1 MVTTIRV
8 LALDIDGVLTDGTA
22 ALSDNGDEDKRFSFH
37 DLDAVTQ
44 ARQSGLKVAFVTAE
58 DNPAVDRI
66 ARRFNCDL
74 VKKGAK
80 DKLLALESLA
90 SDLRVSLDDV
100 CYVGDGD
107 RDAPALRHVGMG
119 LAPSNATPSAK
130 AAARR
135 VLVKSGGNGAVSES
149 YGLIRQFQAFEQ
161 NAGVFEKDMYC
172 IVKSSIE
179 AHQRLLDVSLPIL
192 VRIMQACVGAIRT
205 GNKILLFGN
214 GGSAADAQHVAG
226 ELVGR
231 FLTESEPWPV
241 IALTTDTSI
250 LTAVGNDWEFEDI
263 FARQV
268 RALAKPGDMV
278 IGTSTSGRSANVIRG
293 LQAGRTKG
301 AMTIG
306 FTGANGRGMQDHCD
320 LFFRAPA
327 ETTPRIQEL
336 HLLAWHAICELAER
350 ELVRP
355 CNGF

>member
-1 MVTTIRV
+1 MVTKIRV

-22 ALSDNGDEDKRFSFH
+22 ALSDNGDEDKRFSFQ

-44 ARQSGLKVAFVTAE
+44 ARHAGLKVAFVTAE
-58 DNPAVDRI
+58 DNLAVDRI
-66 ARRFNCDL
+66 ARRFNCDA

-80 DKLLALESLA
+80 DKLLALEALSNE
-90 SDLRVSLDDV
+90 LRISLDDI

-107 RDAPALRHVGMG
+107 RDASALRRVGLG

-135 VLVKSGGNGAVSES
+135 VLSKNGGHGAVAETF
-149 YGLIRQFQAFEQ
+149 GLIRQWQAFEH
-161 NAGVFEKDMYC
+161 NAGVFEKEMHC
-172 IVKSSIE
+172 IVKHSIE
-179 AHQRLLDVSLPIL
+179 AHQRLLELSLPVL
-192 VRIMQACVGAIRT
+192 VRIMQACVGTIRA

-231 FLTESEPWPV
+231 FLLESRPWPV

-268 RALAKPGDMV
+268 RALAKPGDLV
-278 IGTSTSGRSANVIRG
+278 VGISTSGRSGNVIRG
-293 LQAGRTKG
+293 LQAGREHG

-306 FTGANGRGMQDHCD
+306 FTGSNGKGMQEHCD

-327 ETTPRIQEL
+327 DTTPRIQEL
-336 HLLAWHAICELAER
+336 HLLAWHAVCELAER

-355 CNGF
+355 V

>member
-44 ARQSGLKVAFVTAE
+44 ARQSGLTVALVTAE
-58 DNPAVDRI
+58 DNAAVDRI

-80 DKLLALESLA
+80 DKLLALEALAGELRISLQNM
-90 SDLRVSLDDV
+90 

-107 RDAPALRHVGMG
+107 RDASALRHVGMG

-135 VLVKSGGNGAVSES
+135 VLTKSGGDGAVAES
-149 YGLIRQFQAFEQ
+149 YGLIRQLQGFEQ
-161 NAGVFEKDMYC
+161 KAGEFEKDMHC
-172 IVKSSIE
+172 ILQHSIE
-179 AHQRLLDVSLPIL
+179 AHQRLVEVSLPIL
-192 VRIMQACVGAIRT
+192 VRVMQACVSVLRG

-226 ELVGR
+226 ELIGR
-231 FLTESEPWPV
+231 FLIESEPWPV

-268 RALAKPGDMV
+268 RALAKPGDLV
-278 IGTSTSGRSANVIRG
+278 VGISTSGRSPNVIRG
-293 LQAGRTKG
+293 LQAGRARG
-301 AMTIG
+301 AMTVG

-320 LFFRAPA
+320 LCFRAPA

-355 CNGF
+355 A

>member
-1 MVTTIRV
+1 V
-8 LALDIDGVLTDGTA
+8 
-22 ALSDNGDEDKRFSFH
+22 E
-37 DLDAVTQ
+37 Q
-44 ARQSGLKVAFVTAE
+44 
-58 DNPAVDRI
+58 I

-90 SDLRVSLDDV
+90 SDLRVPLDEM

-119 LAPSNATPSAK
+119 LAPSNATPAAK

-135 VLVKSGGNGAVSES
+135 LLLKSGGNGAVAES
-149 YGLIRQFQAFEQ
+149 YGLIRQLLAFEQ
-161 NAGVFEKDMYC
+161 HAGVLEKDMYC
-172 IVKSSIE
+172 IVKNSLE
-179 AHQRLLDVSLPIL
+179 AHQRILDLSLPIL
-192 VRIMQACVGAIRT
+192 VRIMQACVGTIRA

-268 RALAKPGDMV
+268 RALAKPGDLV
-278 IGTSTSGRSANVIRG
+278 VGISTSGRSPNVIRG
-293 LQAGRTKG
+293 LQVGREKG

-306 FTGANGRGMQDHCD
+306 FTGAGSRGMHEHCD
-320 LFFRAPA
+320 LCFRAPA
-327 ETTPRIQEL
+327 DTTPRIQEL

-355 CNGF
+355 HQI

>member
-1 MVTTIRV
+1 MVTKIRV
-8 LALDIDGVLTDGTA
+8 LALDIDGVITDGTA
-22 ALSDNGDEDKRFSFH
+22 ALSDIGDADKRFSFH

-44 ARQSGLKVAFVTAE
+44 ARQAGLTIALVTAE
-58 DNPAVDRI
+58 DNPSVERI
-66 ARRFNCDL
+66 AHRFNCDL

-80 DKLLALESLA
+80 NKLLALESLGTE
-90 SDLRVSLDDV
+90 LGVSLDEM

-107 RDAPALRHVGMG
+107 RDASALRHVGMG
-119 LAPSNATPSAK
+119 LAPANATPAAK

-135 VLVKSGGNGAVSES
+135 LLLKSGGNGAVAES
-149 YGLIRQFQAFEQ
+149 YDLIRQLQAFEQ
-161 NAGVFEKDMYC
+161 HAGVLEKDMYC
-172 IVKSSIE
+172 IVKNSLE
-179 AHQRLLDVSLPIL
+179 AHQRILDLSLPIL
-192 VRIMQACVGAIRT
+192 VRIMQACVGTIRT

-268 RALAKPGDMV
+268 RALAKPGDLV
-278 IGTSTSGRSANVIRG
+278 VGISTSGRSPNVIRG
-293 LQAGRTKG
+293 LNVGREKG

-306 FTGANGRGMQDHCD
+306 FTGASSKDMHEYCD
-320 LFFRAPA
+320 LCFRAPA
-327 ETTPRIQEL
+327 DSTPRIQEL
-336 HLLAWHAICELAER
+336 HLLAWHAICELMER

-355 CNGF
+355 A